1 MLFKDSISL
10 QWTFLKEEITVVSR
24 DPFNITNTTACEQN
38 PCNHVFEQV
47 KLRHQ
52 RTVCSTAPT
61 ASGQERNNN
70 CRRVR
75 RRPFILPQHW
85 TSQPQFGFSFYSS
98 DSPGLRMSSI
108 FRIILT
114 ICVARD
120 ICCFLPIRVSMTCCC
135 FISEKHKLVILKQNG
150 RLLSVRGSDSR
161 NHSTSQK
168 LHIWKP
174 RVSFIFSEEY
184 HFITFKDIFKDIP
197 ECESGY

>member
-1 MLFKDSISL
+1 MLFKDSTSL

-52 RTVCSTAPT
+52 RTVRSTAPT

-75 RRPFILPQHW
+75 RWPFILPQNW

-135 FISEKHKLVILKQNG
+135 FISEKHKQTRYPETERTFTISKGFWFKESQH
-150 RLLSVRGSDSR
+150 LSEIT
-161 NHSTSQK
+161 NLEATSLIYIFRRIP
-168 LHIWKP
+168 LHYFQ
-174 RVSFIFSEEY
+174 R
-184 HFITFKDIFKDIP
+184 HF
-197 ECESGY
+197 